1 MDYGLGID
9 IGTTFSAAAISTG
22 EAVEV
27 FFLGARTATI
37 PSVVLVREHGEVL
50 VGEAAERR
58 ALSEPAR
65 SAREFKRRL
74 GDPTPIFLGGVPYG
88 AESLTAHMLRAVVEQ
103 VVERQGGWPS
113 RIALTHPATYRDYK
127 LDLMR
132 LAVGQADIGE
142 VTFVSEPDAAARYY
156 ASQDR
161 LDDGAVVAVYDFGGG
176 TFDATVVGKN
186 GDTFELLGTPEGM
199 ERIGGIDFDEALLA
213 HVQMPQAM
221 SEP

>member
-9 IGTTFSAAAISTG
+9 LGTTFSAAAVST
-22 EAVEV
+22 ADTVEV
-27 FFLGARTATI
+27 FFLGARSATI
-37 PSVVLVREHGEVL
+37 PSVVVVREHGEVL

-88 AESLTAHMLRAVVEQ
+88 AESLTAHLLRAVVEQ
-103 VVERQGGWPS
+103 VAERQGRRPA

-132 LAVGQADIGE
+132 LAVGQA
-142 VTFVSEPDAAARYY
+142 
-156 ASQDR
+156 
-161 LDDGAVVAVYDFGGG
+161 GG
-176 TFDATVVGKN
+176 TERRRFFDHHRGRRRSTRVQRGA
-186 GDTFELLGTPEGM
+186 ECPC
-199 ERIGGIDFDEALLA
+199 GG
-213 HVQMPQAM
+213 
-221 SEP
+221 SSRR